1 MRNGTLK
8 NLVSI
13 QQPFATLD
21 DYGQVITTW
30 AEIFTA
36 WVSIVPVTAREFVN
50 DRGLAQ
56 EVTHKIT
63 LHWKDGINSGCR
75 IVWGSRVFNISQPPI
90 NTNEA
95 NRECQILAKEI
106 V

>member
-1 MRNGTLK
+1 MHNGKLR

-30 AEIFTA
+30 AELFTA

-56 EVTHKIT
+56 DVTHKIT
-63 LHWKDGINSGCR
+63 LHWKDGINTGCR
-75 IVWGSRVFNISQPPI
+75 IVWGDRVFNISAPPI
-90 NTNEA
+90 NVGER
-95 NRECQILAKEI
+95 NREIEILAKE
-106 V
+106 VV